1 MPAYLTPEEVAER
14 LRLSP
19 RTLSNWRAKGKGPKC
34 IRIEGGRVRY
44 PEADFIDWLRQREQ
58 QP

>member
-1 MPAYLTPEEVAER
+1 MPVYLTREEVADR
-14 LRLSP
+14 LQLSP
-19 RTLSNWRAKGKGPKC
+19 RTLSNWKAKGKGPKC

-44 PEADFIDWLRQREQ
+44 LEADFIDWLRQMEQ